1 MFFSLILKN
10 VITMTLVSS
19 QLFAVAQSQ
28 PAKKVS
34 VSVDKPSSSY
44 IANPSQ
50 NILPTRIV
58 IAKIGV
64 DAKVANPTSTNLNTL
79 NDYLTRSTIRYPG
92 SGNVEEG
99 NILIMGHS
107 SELKVVKN
115 QMYKVFSK
123 VKTLVP
129 GDEIIIYSGNNS
141 QFKYKVKSIKMQSAK
156 DPDAY
161 ISFEGRGLTLVTCN
175 VLGQKEDRYIV
186 SADLI

>member
-10 VITMTLVSS
+10 VISLTLISS
-19 QLFAVAQSQ
+19 QLFLFAQSQ
-28 PAKKVS
+28 PIKKTS
-34 VSVDKPSSSY
+34 VSIDSPSSSY
-44 IANPSQ
+44 VANPAE
-50 NILPTRIV
+50 NLLPTRIV
-58 IAKIGV
+58 ISKIGV
-64 DAKVANPTSTNLNTL
+64 DVKVANPTSTNLNTL

-115 QMYKVFSK
+115 QIYRVFSK

-129 GDEIIIYSGNNS
+129 GDEISVYAGSKEY
-141 QFKYKVKSIKMQSAK
+141 KYRVKSMRMQSAK

-186 SADLI
+186 NADLI